1 MVSVFYGQK
10 KNSKK
15 LDMEN
20 LDYKRSSLYV
30 MMAENPSMPYADAAY
45 NGFYNNP
52 FPDKYNE
59 HTVGPRSFD
68 FSSIDVEISD
78 SDMTGQGVVDAL
90 LGKGVLDI
98 AGLEKR
104 IAKYAKEHRV
114 AAQMVAK
121 WFGRNA
127 ETGSFNVDLISERG
141 FYDASALDAAVAS
154 TQARGSSALADAG
167 EQLIGK
173 TFLVVNKFTS
183 IDNAVLP
190 QALIAKA
197 AVVEAGKMKAD
208 NAVAVKIREKAVQA
222 AQKAY
227 EKIASGYSMVAKPY
241 LFQLEWNDSI
251 ANIFYNTLWVYD
263 GMEDSLRQATMAAFD
278 STDLFKLNYVGT
290 GKTTMAGPLYP
301 GSKNGTEA
309 DIIAEGTV
317 RSLNKAYNKLSKKYA
332 AFAVKTPLLTGGKK
346 PTAKIGM
353 KEGIQGGETF
363 NVFEQRFDDK
373 TNKTIY
379 KQVGSIT
386 VDKKKP
392 VWDNR
397 YYITDK
403 PETKQ
408 DVEFTTFKGG
418 SKSFYP
424 GMLIQQA
431 TKNK

>member
-1 MVSVFYGQK
+1 
-10 KNSKK
+10 
-15 LDMEN
+15 
-20 LDYKRSSLYV
+20 
-30 MMAENPSMPYADAAY
+30 
-45 NGFYNNP
+45 
-52 FPDKYNE
+52 
-59 HTVGPRSFD
+59 
-68 FSSIDVEISD
+68 
-78 SDMTGQGVVDAL
+78 
-90 LGKGVLDI
+90 
-98 AGLEKR
+98 
-104 IAKYAKEHRV
+104 
-114 AAQMVAK
+114 
-121 WFGRNA
+121 
-127 ETGSFNVDLISERG
+127 
-141 FYDASALDAAVAS
+141 
-154 TQARGSSALADAG
+154 
-167 EQLIGK
+167 
-173 TFLVVNKFTS
+173 
-183 IDNAVLP
+183 
-190 QALIAKA
+190 
-197 AVVEAGKMKAD
+197 
-208 NAVAVKIREKAVQA
+208 
-222 AQKAY
+222 
-227 EKIASGYSMVAKPY
+227 
-241 LFQLEWNDSI
+241 
-251 ANIFYNTLWVYD
+251 
-263 GMEDSLRQATMAAFD
+263 
-278 STDLFKLNYVGT
+278 
-290 GKTTMAGPLYP
+290 MAGPLYP

-397 YYITDK
+397 YYINDK